1 MNKNNENLTSPEIF
15 FTRTMFVFDKLFEDI
30 GSQVFKHILQA
41 GLTYSDCRSI
51 PLSVNQVEC
60 LEGLHVVDLGCGC
73 GSDSFF
79 MSKLVGQNGTV
90 LGLDLSA
97 DRVTIVH

>member
-1 MNKNNENLTSPEIF
+1 MY
-15 FTRTMFVFDKLFEDI
+15 VFDKLFDDI
-30 GSQVFKHILQA
+30 GPHVFKYRINLN
-41 GLTYSDCRSI
+41 SNCRSI
-51 PLSVNQVEC
+51 PLSVNRVEC

-73 GSDSFF
+73 GNDSFF

-90 LGLDLSA
+90 LGVDLSA